1 MTTPFTRGIIKY
13 IFWIKELTMK
23 NLRNFFLLLALVLS
37 LSLLVACND
46 EEPDGDTFTPGDP
59 YLSSYGDNVV
69 DYDALS

>member
-1 MTTPFTRGIIKY
+1 
-13 IFWIKELTMK
+13 MK
-23 NLRNFFLLLALVLS
+23 KTLLSFLALALS
-37 LSLLVACND
+37 LSLFVACND